1 MQLDRPFLV
10 VTPTVDG
17 DVLAALAGAEAAFTG
32 RGLHRLIGRHSA
44 DGVRRAVERLARQ
57 GTVDVAVVGPSK
69 LYSLNRDH
77 LAAPHIIA
85 LAKLYEQLVDRLRSR
100 LANWQL
106 PPVYAAL
113 FGSAATQQM
122 SDNSDIDVFVVRPD
136 ALTAEQADWAEQLA
150 ELAHDGSRWTGNDL
164 RIFELSDAEA
174 KLGVASD
181 DQVLVDIR
189 DHGIRLIGTAGYLR
203 ALPGSRGG
211 RDFLTNNQHDFPP
224 GITEVRVTYPADLP
238 DQTA

>member
-17 DVLAALAGAEAAFTG
+17 DVLAALARVDAAFTG

-57 GTVDVAVVGPSK
+57 GIADVAVAGPSK
-69 LYSLNRDH
+69 LYRLNRDH

-85 LAKLYEQLVDRLRSR
+85 MANLREEFLDRLRRR
-100 LANWQL
+100 LADWQL

-113 FGSAATQQM
+113 FGSAATEDM
-122 SDNSDIDVFVVRPD
+122 RDDSDIDLFVVRPD
-136 ALTAEQADWAEQLA
+136 SVAADAGEWAEQLR
-150 ELAHDGSRWTGNDL
+150 ELAHDASRWTGNDL
-164 RIFELSDAEA
+164 RILELSDAET
-174 KLGVASD
+174 KLGVVRN

-189 DHGIRLIGTAGYLR
+189 DHGMRLIGPSGYLR
-203 ALPGSRGG
+203 ARPPSRRLGG
-211 RDFLTNNQHDFPP
+211 RD
-224 GITEVRVTYPADLP
+224 G
-238 DQTA
+238 